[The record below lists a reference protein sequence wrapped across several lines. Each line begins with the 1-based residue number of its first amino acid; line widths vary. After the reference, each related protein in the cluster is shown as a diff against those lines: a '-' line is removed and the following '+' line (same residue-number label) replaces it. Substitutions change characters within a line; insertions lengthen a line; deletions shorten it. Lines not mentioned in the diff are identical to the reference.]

1 MRPTPLRLALAFVSV
16 LVLSARAADDAG
28 FKPLVRGSDPA
39 QFELVVITPATLQI
53 DNGQVAVSGMPNGY
67 FATKDSYRNYVL
79 KFDWMYERPE
89 SLASE
94 AEFTGNS
101 GLLVHIEPPHK
112 VWPKCIEVQ
121 LQNKD
126 AGNIFAI
133 QGAKFQGKKD
143 ADAQKKA
150 IKPVGQW
157 NQEEVTCKDGEI
169 VCKINGIE
177 VARGTGATPDH
188 GQIGFQSEGKPIKF
202 RNMMIKPLD

>member
-1 MRPTPLRLALAFVSV
+1 MRPTPLRLALAIVTV
-16 LVLSARAADDAG
+16 LTFSARAADDEG
-28 FKPLVRGSDPA
+28 FQPVVIGADAS
-39 QFELVVITPATLQI
+39 QFELVGIKPSTIEIKDGLI
-53 DNGQVAVSGMPNGY
+53 SVSGMPNGY
-67 FATKDSYRNYVL
+67 FATKKPYKNYVL

-89 SLASE
+89 GLASD
-94 AEFTGNS
+94 AAFNGNS
-101 GLLVHIEPPHK
+101 GLLVHIEEPHK

-133 QGAKFQGKKD
+133 NGSKFSGKKD

-150 IKPVGQW
+150 IKPVGEW

-169 VCKINGIE
+169 VCKINGVE
-177 VARGTGATPDH
+177 VAKGTGAAPDH
-188 GQIGFQSEGKPIKF
+188 GTIGWQSEGKPIKF